1 MHFHVELLSRD
12 IEMSSVHASILT
24 PSGTVHPVKLSSNGN
39 GVYIPEKYGMHEI
52 VINVGD
58 DK

>member
-12 IEMSSVHASILT
+12 IEISSVHATILT
-24 PSGTVHPVKLSSNGN
+24 PSGAIHPVKLSGNGN
-39 GVYIPEKYGMHEI
+39 GVYIPDKYGMHEI